1 MTELDTAEF
10 DSELDD
16 PADRTAK
23 APPTAPPTT
32 ELSARDRRIVR
43 VCLLM
48 LAALTVGTWIGVA
61 TSPYLVN
68 NHPLVLI
75 GISPLSRHMIL
86 VAPLVGAPMVLLVG
100 GLRSLAFTAVAY
112 FLGRSIGEPGL
123 VWLEQR
129 SENAGRFIRWLERF
143 FQRWSYLAVFI
154 FPLGVMACV
163 AGVARMR
170 PVGFFAAATAGIA
183 FRLSLYVW
191 LADSIREPIM
201 RFLEFIRIYQVP
213 ATVVLV
219 IGIGTY
225 QVYKR
230 RRRGS
235 QGA

>member
-1 MTELDTAEF
+1 LTELDTAKS
-10 DSELDD
+10 DSELND
-16 PADRTAK
+16 PIDRAAAAPSAADQN
-23 APPTAPPTT
+23 
-32 ELSARDRRIVR
+32 ARDRKIVR

-48 LAALTVGTWIGVA
+48 LGALTVGTWIGVA

-68 NHPLVLI
+68 NYPLVLI
-75 GISPLSRHMIL
+75 GISPLSRHVIL
-86 VAPLVGAPMVLLVG
+86 VAPLVGAPIVLLVC
-100 GLRSLAFTAVAY
+100 GLRTLTFTAVSY

-129 SENAGRFIRWLERF
+129 SENAGRFVRWLERF
-143 FQRWSYLAVFI
+143 FQRWSYLAVFV
-154 FPLGVMACV
+154 FPQGAMACV

-170 PVGFFAAATAGIA
+170 PFGFFVTATVGIT

-191 LADSIREPIM
+191 LADSISGPIM
-201 RFLEFIRIYQVP
+201 RFLEFIRIYQFP

-230 RRRGS
+230 RGRGRG
-235 QGA
+235 GA

>member
-1 MTELDTAEF
+1 MTLTPLDTTEF
-10 DSELDD
+10 DPESNDQ
-16 PADRTAK
+16 ADRIA
-23 APPTAPPTT
+23 APPPTAG
-32 ELSARDRRIVR
+32 LSARDRRIVR
-43 VCLLM
+43 VCLMM

-61 TSPYLVN
+61 SSPYLVN

-100 GLRSLAFTAVAY
+100 GLRSLAFTAVSY
-112 FLGRSIGEPGL
+112 FLGKSLGEPGL
-123 VWLEQR
+123 VWIEQR
-129 SENAGRFIRWLERF
+129 AEKAGRFVRWLERF
-143 FQRWSYLAVFI
+143 FQRWSYLAVFV

-170 PVGFFAAATAGIA
+170 PYGFFAAATAGIT
-183 FRLSLYVW
+183 FRLSLYVL
-191 LADSIREPIM
+191 LADSIRGPIM
-201 RFLEFIRIYQVP
+201 RLLEFIRVYQVP

-219 IGIGTY
+219 VGIGTY

-230 RRRGS
+230 TRRGS

>member
-1 MTELDTAEF
+1 
-10 DSELDD
+10 
-16 PADRTAK
+16 
-23 APPTAPPTT
+23 
-32 ELSARDRRIVR
+32 
-43 VCLLM
+43 
-48 LAALTVGTWIGVA
+48 
-61 TSPYLVN
+61 
-68 NHPLVLI
+68 
-75 GISPLSRHMIL
+75 MIL
-86 VAPLVGAPMVLLVG
+86 VAPLVGTPMVLLVG
-100 GLRSLAFTAVAY
+100 GLRSLAFTAVSY

-129 SENAGRFIRWLERF
+129 SENAGRFVRWLERF

-170 PVGFFAAATAGIA
+170 PFGFFAAIA

-191 LADSIREPIM
+191 LADSMRGPIM
-201 RFLEFIRIYQVP
+201 RLLEFIRIYQVP

-230 RRRGS
+230 SGRGS

>member
-1 MTELDTAEF
+1 MTELDTAES
-10 DSELDD
+10 DSELND
-16 PADRTAK
+16 PGDRAVTAR
-23 APPTAPPTT
+23 PTA
-32 ELSARDRRIVR
+32 ELSARDRGIVR
-43 VCLLM
+43 ACLYM
-48 LAALTVGTWIGVA
+48 LATLTVGTWIGVA

-100 GLRSLAFTAVAY
+100 GLRSLAFTAVSF

-129 SENAGRFIRWLERF
+129 SKNAGLFVRWLERF
-143 FQRWSYLAVFI
+143 FERWSYLAVFI

-170 PVGFFAAATAGIA
+170 PFGFFAAATAGIM

-191 LADSIREPIM
+191 LADSIRGPIM
-201 RFLEFIRIYQVP
+201 RLLEFIRIYQVP

-230 RRRGS
+230 RGRGS
-235 QGA
+235 GAA

>member
-1 MTELDTAEF
+1 MDDPIRGLDPIEQQPRSSATAE
-10 DSELDD
+10 LN
-16 PADRTAK
+16 
-23 APPTAPPTT
+23 
-32 ELSARDRRIVR
+32 ARDRKIVR
-43 VCLLM
+43 ACLLM
-48 LAALTVGTWIGVA
+48 LATLSVGTWVGVA
-61 TSPYLVN
+61 TSPFLVN
-68 NHPLVLI
+68 NYPLVLI

-100 GLRSLAFTAVAY
+100 GLRSLTFTAVSF

-129 SENAGRFIRWLERF
+129 SENAGRFVRWLERF
-143 FQRWSYLAVFI
+143 FQRWSYFAVFI

-170 PVGFFAAATAGIA
+170 PFGFFVAAAAGIT

-191 LADSIREPIM
+191 LADSIRGPIM
-201 RFLEFIRIYQVP
+201 RLLEFIRVYQIP

-219 IGIGTY
+219 IGIGSY

-230 RRRGS
+230 RGRGRRG
-235 QGA
+235 A

>member
-1 MTELDTAEF
+1 LNDA
-10 DSELDD
+10 
-16 PADRTAK
+16 AA
-23 APPTAPPTT
+23 TAPPTV

-43 VCLLM
+43 ACLFA
-48 LAALTVGTWIGVA
+48 LATLTVGTWIGVA

-100 GLRSLAFTAVAY
+100 GLRSLAFTAVSY

-123 VWLEQR
+123 VWLER
-129 SENAGRFIRWLERF
+129 RAENAGRFVRWLERF
-143 FQRWSYLAVFI
+143 FQRWSYVAVFI

-170 PVGFFAAATAGIA
+170 PFGFFVAATAGIT

-201 RFLEFIRIYQVP
+201 RLLEFIRIYQVP

-219 IGIGTY
+219 IGIGAY

-230 RRRGS
+230 RGRGS
-235 QGA
+235 QRA